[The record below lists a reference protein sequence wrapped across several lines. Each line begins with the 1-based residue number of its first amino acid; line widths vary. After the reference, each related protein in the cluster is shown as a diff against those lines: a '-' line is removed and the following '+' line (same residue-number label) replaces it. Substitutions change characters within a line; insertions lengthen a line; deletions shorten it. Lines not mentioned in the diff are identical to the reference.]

1 MKPITIVENDR
12 VGLLAD
18 ISYILAKNKIN
29 IETISVNV
37 VGGKAIIVLTVSNP
51 KKAIDVLGKN
61 GYKNLEEDYF
71 VIKLEDRP
79 GELNRITSLLS
90 GAGVNILNV
99 HLLSR
104 DGKQTMVALKVDK
117 ERKAKDLLNDVL
129 AENE

>member
-1 MKPITIVENDR
+1 VCSSD
-12 VGLLAD
+12 L
-18 ISYILAKNKIN
+18 
-29 IETISVNV
+29 
-37 VGGKAIIVLTVSNP
+37 
-51 KKAIDVLGKN
+51 
-61 GYKNLEEDYF
+61 
-71 VIKLEDRP
+71 
-79 GELNRITSLLS
+79 ELNRITSLLS

>member
-1 MKPITIVENDR
+1 MRPITIVENDK

-37 VGGKAIIVLTVSNP
+37 VGGKAILVITVNNP
-51 KKAIDVLGKN
+51 KKALEVLAQN
-61 GYKNLEEDYF
+61 GYTNLEEDYF
-71 VIKLEDRP
+71 VIKLTDKP
-79 GELNRITSLLS
+79 GELNRATMVLS
-90 GAGVNILNV
+90 NGGVNILNV

-104 DGKQTMVALKVDK
+104 DGAQTLVALKVDK
-117 ERKAKDLLNDVL
+117 VRKAKELLKGFL

>member
-51 KKAIDVLGKN
+51 KKALEVLGEN
-61 GYKNLEEDYF
+61 SYKNLEEDYF
-71 VIKLEDRP
+71 VIKLGDKP
-79 GELNRITSLLS
+79 GELNRITMMLS
-90 GAGVNILNV
+90 QAGVNILNV

-104 DGKQTMVALKVDK
+104 DGAQTLVALKVDK
-117 ERKAKDLLNDVL
+117 DRKARELLADYL

>member
-37 VGGKAIIVLTVSNP
+37 VGGKAIIVITVNNP
-51 KKAIDVLGKN
+51 KNALDVLTKN

-71 VIKLEDRP
+71 VIKLQDKP
-79 GELNRITSLLS
+79 GELNRVTMMLS
-90 GAGVNILNV
+90 QGGVNILNI

-104 DGKQTMVALKVDK
+104 DGNQTLVALKADK
-117 ERKAKDLLNDVL
+117 ERKAKELLKEFL